1 MSDMG
6 TSEAGRAGV
15 AAAVASVSPEGP
27 DASSNAS
34 MPDQTQAVNEDDQIE
49 KRKLGIAFWISV
61 AWIALVVLLAALA
74 PTLSIKD
81 PDANF
86 IVVGEPPPYSPSGE
100 HWFGTDQ
107 DARDLF
113 SRTIYGARTSLTV
126 GFAAIVFGILIG
138 GSLGLIAGYFR
149 GRIDQAI
156 SFVFLSLLS
165 FPALVLAILITALL
179 DRSLVTV
186 AITLGILSVAPV
198 GRVSRATTISF
209 ADREFVLAAKSLG
222 AKHPRII
229 IRELLPNVLIPM
241 GAFSLLGMGIA
252 VVAEGSLAF
261 LGLSV
266 EKGPTWGKIILTAS
280 SSSRDL
286 ETAPYMALFPIVTLF
301 LTVLA
306 LNFAGDRLRAYFDV
320 REISL

>member
-1 MSDMG
+1 MTELAADPHANTASLEG
-6 TSEAGRAGV
+6 ASPVT
-15 AAAVASVSPEGP
+15 AAVPQPPE
-27 DASSNAS
+27 SSG
-34 MPDQTQAVNEDDQIE
+34 VK
-49 KRKLGIAFWISV
+49 KRSLGVTFWISV
-61 AWIALVVLLAALA
+61 VWLVIVIGLAILA
-74 PTLSIKD
+74 PYLSIKS

-86 IVVGEPPPYSPSGE
+86 IQTGKAPPYPPSGE

-107 DARDLF
+107 DARDMF

-126 GFAAIVFGILIG
+126 GFAAIAFGILVG
-138 GSLGLIAGYFR
+138 GSLGLVAGYFR
-149 GRIDQAI
+149 GKIDTII
-156 SFVFLSLLS
+156 SFFFLTLLS

-179 DRSLVTV
+179 ERSLLTIS
-186 AITLGILSVAPV
+186 ITLGVLAIAPV

-222 AKHPRII
+222 ATHRRII

-241 GAFSLLGMGIA
+241 GAFSLLGVAIA

-266 EKGPTWGKIILTAS
+266 EKGSTWGKIILTAS

-286 ETAPYMALFPIVTLF
+286 ETAFYMAAFPIGTLF

-306 LNFAGDRLRAYFDV
+306 LNFAGDRIRGYFDV
-320 REISL
+320 KDISL